1 MQKLKIE
8 DVQEILNH
16 LYKGVEIKMALA
28 LAKSSGESKFTDDDD
43 CFSLRVCKDVTAPY
57 WEFCIHFKEHQVYF
71 AVCGDTIP
79 QAINNFNFELKRVL
93 KLNTDADPKVVE
105 DCVTKFILTQRTKSL
120 MKQMHNTQPSFPRPN
135 ELKGRQ
141 TKEAVRYNQ
150 DKLRYDLIPP
160 EFITALAEV
169 FTFGAKKYTPNNWK
183 GFTPEQQEEIKGSLL
198 RHIYAY
204 LEGEENDPE
213 SGLSHLA
220 HAGCNLAFMLWFNS
234 KYQK

>member
-1 MQKLKIE
+1 MSNDLKC
-8 DVQEILNH
+8 
-16 LYKGVEIKMALA
+16 
-28 LAKSSGESKFTDDDD
+28 S
-43 CFSLRVCKDVTAPY
+43 
-57 WEFCIHFKEHQVYF
+57 
-71 AVCGDTIP
+71 
-79 QAINNFNFELKRVL
+79 
-93 KLNTDADPKVVE
+93 
-105 DCVTKFILTQRTKSL
+105 
-120 MKQMHNTQPSFPRPN
+120 
-135 ELKGRQ
+135 Q
-141 TKEAVRYNQ
+141 TKEAVRFNQ

-220 HAGCNLAFMLWFNS
+220 HAGCNLAFMIYFKN
-234 KYQK
+234 KGDFKC